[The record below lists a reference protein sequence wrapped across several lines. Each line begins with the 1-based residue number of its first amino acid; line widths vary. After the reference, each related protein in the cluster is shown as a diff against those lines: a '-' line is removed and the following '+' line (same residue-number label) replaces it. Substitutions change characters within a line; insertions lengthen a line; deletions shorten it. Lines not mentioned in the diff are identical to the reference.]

1 MADTMRFDLVNPE
14 RRVASMEA
22 TLVALPGAAGDF
34 AVGPGHEPVITTL
47 RPGILRVE
55 GPDAGPG
62 GRHEF
67 AVTGGFAEVGAD
79 GVTVL
84 AERSMAASDLT
95 QEAFDTYVEEA
106 EARHRAAR
114 EGGHHEVADDTA
126 KLLGDMVAMGTHV
139 GLSTRQ
145 PNL

>member
-1 MADTMRFDLVNPE
+1 MADTLHFDLVSPE
-14 RRVASMEA
+14 RRVASMDA
-22 TLVALPGAAGDF
+22 SLVAIPGAAGDL
-34 AVGPGHEPVITTL
+34 AVGPGHEPTITTL

-55 GPDAGPG
+55 GE
-62 GRHEF
+62 GRTEEF
-67 AVTGGFAEVGAD
+67 AVTGGFAEISAE

-95 QEAFDTYVEEA
+95 QEAFDAYVEEA
-106 EARHRAAR
+106 ETNARTAR
-114 EGGHHEVADDTA
+114 DSGEHGVADDAA
-126 KLLGDMVAMGTHV
+126 KLVSDMVAMGGHV

>member
-1 MADTMRFDLVNPE
+1 MADTMRFDLVSPE
-14 RRVASMEA
+14 RRVAAMDA
-22 TLVALPGAAGDF
+22 TQVAIPGAAGDF

-55 GPDAGPG
+55 GDDGH
-62 GRHEF
+62 HEF
-67 AVTGGFAEVGAD
+67 AVTGGFAEIGAD
-79 GVTVL
+79 SVTVL

-95 QEAFDTYVEEA
+95 QEAFDSYVEEA
-106 EARHRAAR
+106 ETHARAAR
-114 EGGHHEVADDTA
+114 ESGEHGVADDA
-126 KLLGDMVAMGTHV
+126 VKLLADMEALGTHV

>member
-1 MADTMRFDLVNPE
+1 MADTMHFDLVSPE
-14 RRVASMEA
+14 RRVAAMDA
-22 TLVALPGAAGDF
+22 ALVAIPGAAGDL
-34 AVGPGHEPVITTL
+34 AVGPGHEPTITTL

-55 GPDAGPG
+55 GPEGQQ
-62 GRHEF
+62 EF
-67 AVTGGFAEVGAD
+67 AVTGGFAEISAE

-95 QEAFDTYVEEA
+95 QEAFDAYFEEA
-106 EARHRAAR
+106 ETGARAAR
-114 EGGHHEVADDTA
+114 EGGEHGVADDA
-126 KLLGDMVAMGTHV
+126 VKLLADMEAMGTHV

>member
-1 MADTMRFDLVNPE
+1 MAETLSFDLVSPE

-22 TLVALPGAAGDF
+22 AQVAIPGSDGDL
-34 AVGPGHEPVITTL
+34 AVGPGHEPTITTL

-55 GPDAGPG
+55 TPAGVQ
-62 GRHEF
+62 EF
-67 AVTGGFAEVGAD
+67 AVTGGFAEVSPE

-95 QEAFDTYVEEA
+95 QETYDAYVAEA
-106 EARHRAAR
+106 EADARRAR
-114 EGGHHEVADDTA
+114 ESAEQSGDTTAVDEAA
-126 KLLGDMVAMGTHV
+126 KLMGDMVAMGTHV

-145 PNL
+145 SNL

>member
-1 MADTMRFDLVNPE
+1 MADTMHFDLVSPE

-22 TLVALPGAAGDF
+22 SQVAIPGAAGDF
-34 AVGPGHEPVITTL
+34 AVGPGHEPVIATL

-55 GPDAGPG
+55 GEG
-62 GRHEF
+62 GTQEF
-67 AVTGGFAEVGAD
+67 AVTGGFAEIGAES
-79 GVTVL
+79 VTVL

-95 QEAFDTYVEEA
+95 QEAFDAYFEEA
-106 EARHRAAR
+106 ETGVRTAR
-114 EGGHHEVADDTA
+114 ESDEHGVADDAA
-126 KLLGDMVAMGTHV
+126 KLLADMEALGTHV